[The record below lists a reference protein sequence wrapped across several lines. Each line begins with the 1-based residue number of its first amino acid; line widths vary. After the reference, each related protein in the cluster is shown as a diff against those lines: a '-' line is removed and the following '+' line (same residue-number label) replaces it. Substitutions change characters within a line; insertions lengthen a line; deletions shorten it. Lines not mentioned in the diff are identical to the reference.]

1 MVVSGIGQDK
11 ATTNAI
17 VEWSGVGINLGVQR
31 PSVEAIK
38 SAVKKALSHDEYKQ
52 KVVKLSKH
60 FEDYD
65 VGKVIDGLI
74 RGVVKGWVK
83 RRPSEGVGRDEL

>member
-17 VEWSGVGINLGVQR
+17 VEWSGVGINLGVQK
-31 PSVEAIK
+31 PGAEAIK
-38 SAVKKALSHDEYKQ
+38 SAVKKALGHDEYKQ
-52 KVVKLSKH
+52 KAVKLSKRY
-60 FEDYD
+60 EDYD
-65 VGKVIDGLI
+65 IGKVIDGLV

-83 RRPSEGVGRDEL
+83 RRPSERVGREEL

>member
-31 PSVEAIK
+31 PTAEAIK
-38 SAVKKALSHDEYKQ
+38 SAVKKVLSHDEYKQ
-52 KVVKLSKH
+52 NAVKLSKH
-60 FEDYD
+60 YDDYNL
-65 VGKVIDGLI
+65 GKVIDGLV
-74 RGVVKGWVK
+74 RGVVKRWVK
-83 RRPSEGVGRDEL
+83 RRPSEREGREEL